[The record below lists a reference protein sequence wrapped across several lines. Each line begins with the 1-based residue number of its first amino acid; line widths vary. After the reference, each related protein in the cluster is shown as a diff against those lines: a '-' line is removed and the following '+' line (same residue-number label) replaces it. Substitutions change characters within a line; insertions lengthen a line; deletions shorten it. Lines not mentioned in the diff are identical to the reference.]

1 MNEVLAFKSKLLLDL
16 AGKNNQEEDPKIKL
30 SELEKELE
38 NVSKTHLDEIE
49 SIRLKNDL
57 TISQLRSF
65 FDQEKSRIEQ
75 KLVDE
80 KNKSEKRMNEAVE
93 EFEEKFSSEKASH
106 AEEIAVINEEFSEM
120 ETIILPKSRD

>member
-57 TISQLRSF
+57 TISQLRSC
-65 FDQEKSRIEQ
+65 FDQEKSRIE
-75 KLVDE
+75 
-80 KNKSEKRMNEAVE
+80 
-93 EFEEKFSSEKASH
+93 
-106 AEEIAVINEEFSEM
+106 
-120 ETIILPKSRD
+120 